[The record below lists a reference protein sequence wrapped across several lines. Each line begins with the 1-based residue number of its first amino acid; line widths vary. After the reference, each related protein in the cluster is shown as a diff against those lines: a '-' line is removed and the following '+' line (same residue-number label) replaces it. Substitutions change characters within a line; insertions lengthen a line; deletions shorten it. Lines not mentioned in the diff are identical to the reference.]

1 MAESERQGPPL
12 PAIPLLIFAAID
24 IALALMLLA
33 AEGFS
38 AGFVVVVAIGLG
50 LAGAGLWAV
59 FSRAALERA
68 AATPETE
75 RKPTPRLLRPRRR
88 RPPR

>member
-1 MAESERQGPPL
+1 MAEPQRHGPPL
-12 PAIPLLIFAAID
+12 PAIPLLIFAALD
-24 IALALMLLA
+24 IALALLLLA

-38 AGFVVVVAIGLG
+38 AGFVVVAAIGLG

-68 AATPETE
+68 VATPEAE
-75 RKPTPRLLRPRRR
+75 RKPTPRVLQPRRR
-88 RPPR
+88 RPR